1 MEQQQQMPKA
11 DEKFIN
17 EYITQL
23 ANQCANLTVEKSM
36 LMAQLNLLK
45 KELDEY
51 KAAENLPK

>member
-1 MEQQQQMPKA
+1 MEQQMQMGKP
-11 DEKFIN
+11 DEKFTN

-36 LMAQLNLLK
+36 LLAQINLLK
-45 KELDEY
+45 RELDEY